1 MSQRMIHNRE
11 IYLNEETLKDLIA
24 AHLYAT
30 TVVADDEEVLEVVLG
45 PPNGQSVRSIQYKT
59 IKNKE
64 AELIVHS

>member
-1 MSQRMIHNRE
+1 MPRTPHNRE

-30 TVVADDEEVLEVVLG
+30 TLVNDDEEVLELYLG
-45 PPNGQSVRSIQYKT
+45 NERPDGMRPVRYKT

-64 AELIVHS
+64 VELIVHS